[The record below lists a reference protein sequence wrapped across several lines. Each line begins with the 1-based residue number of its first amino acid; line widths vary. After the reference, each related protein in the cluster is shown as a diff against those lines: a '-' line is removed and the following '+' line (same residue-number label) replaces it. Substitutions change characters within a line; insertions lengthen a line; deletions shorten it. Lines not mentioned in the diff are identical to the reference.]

1 VVGVSTG
8 EFMGRDVL
16 MVFLGKDGSLILE
29 KVIECTRMEL
39 VEIRAEAD
47 ESGDDG

>member
-8 EFMGRDVL
+8 EFVGRDVL
-16 MVFLGKDGSLILE
+16 MVFLGEDESLILE